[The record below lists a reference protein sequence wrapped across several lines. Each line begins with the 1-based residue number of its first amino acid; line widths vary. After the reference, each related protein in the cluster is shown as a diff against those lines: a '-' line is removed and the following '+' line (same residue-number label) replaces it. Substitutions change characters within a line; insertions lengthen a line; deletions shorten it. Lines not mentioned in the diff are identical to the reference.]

1 VLFVVSANAPNGAS
15 ADPTGPR
22 KDYDVIARRLGAD
35 VLDWT
40 ETQRTRPFRLLAR
53 VIGLARTQ
61 ALLAFT
67 RRHQYDVI
75 VTDGEHIGIPLASL
89 LKVAGANVPHIT
101 IGHRLTASKKRP
113 FFRWLKVQSHISA
126 VVLHSRYQYEL
137 AGSSLGF
144 TQEQLALVPYQVD
157 PDFWQPTSLPEG
169 SGPEERLIVSAGLEF
184 RDYPTLFRAVDGLDA
199 KLIVA
204 AASNWS
210 KRRNTALSAPRP
222 ANVEVS
228 SFDYHGLRALLAR
241 AAVVAVPVDDV
252 DFQAGIT
259 TVLEAMA
266 MGKPVVVTHSYGQT
280 DVIEDR
286 RSVTR
291 GATDR
296 PRPISLLRN
305 VAEEED
311 VPIEPNGFYV
321 PPHDPDALRRALM
334 FLLDHPEHRAQLGAA
349 GRQAVE
355 QLMTVDQFAD
365 RIAKIVEIVVERH
378 AAESSTPAG
387 SAPGQAAPAAGAP
400 RAHTPEST
408 TQTPRQSVS

>member
-1 VLFVVSANAPNGAS
+1 
-15 ADPTGPR
+15 
-22 KDYDVIARRLGAD
+22 
-35 VLDWT
+35 
-40 ETQRTRPFRLLAR
+40 
-53 VIGLARTQ
+53 
-61 ALLAFT
+61 
-67 RRHQYDVI
+67 
-75 VTDGEHIGIPLASL
+75 
-89 LKVAGANVPHIT
+89 
-101 IGHRLTASKKRP
+101 
-113 FFRWLKVQSHISA
+113 
-126 VVLHSRYQYEL
+126 
-137 AGSSLGF
+137 
-144 TQEQLALVPYQVD
+144 
-157 PDFWQPTSLPEG
+157 
-169 SGPEERLIVSAGLEF
+169 LIVSAGLEF

-210 KRRNTALSAPRP
+210 KRRNTALDTPRP

-228 SFDYHGLRALLAR
+228 SFDYHGLRTLLAR

-291 GATDR
+291 GATER
-296 PRPISLLRN
+296 ARPISLLRN
-305 VAEEED
+305 VADEED

-321 PPHDPDALRRALM
+321 PPHDADALRRALI
-334 FLLDHPEHRAQLGAA
+334 FLLDNPEHRTQLGAA

-365 RIAKIVEIVVERH
+365 RIAKVVEIVLERKH
-378 AAESSTPAG
+378 PETRWSTGPATV
-387 SAPGQAAPAAGAP
+387 
-400 RAHTPEST
+400 TPVAT
-408 TQTPRQSVS
+408 PQTPPPGEPASRQRVS

>member
-1 VLFVVSANAPNGAS
+1 MTSRILFVVSANAPNGET
-15 ADPTGPR
+15 ADPSGPR

-40 ETQRTRPFRLLAR
+40 QTRRTLPLRLLAKA
-53 VIGLARTQ
+53 IGVARTQ

-67 RRHQYDVI
+67 RRRQYDVI
-75 VTDGEHIGIPLASL
+75 VTDGEHIGIPLALL

-137 AGSSLGF
+137 ASQHLGF
-144 TQEQLALVPYQVD
+144 SQEQLALVPYQVD
-157 PDFWQPTSLPEG
+157 PEFWQPTSA
-169 SGPEERLIVSAGLEF
+169 PEERLIVSAGLEF

-199 KLIVA
+199 RLIVA

-305 VAEEED
+305 VAEEEE

-321 PPHDPDALRRALM
+321 PPHDPDALRRALV
-334 FLLDHPEHRAQLGAA
+334 FLLDNPEHRAKLGAA
-349 GRQAVE
+349 GRRAVE

-365 RIAKIVEIVVERH
+365 RIALIVEVVLERENP
-378 AAESSTPAG
+378 AAAG
-387 SAPGQAAPAAGAP
+387 SIWPAPAAP
-400 RAHTPEST
+400 TPQDRTPEGAG
-408 TQTPRQSVS
+408 QTSHQRVS